1 MVGAIRRVCVRL
13 VAQPLLARTPSVD
26 PVGLGGLGGLILI
39 LVGAGELALRIF
51 GGAGEGEDRAGP
63 ERGRQGEGTPR
74 LRLRRDGWPDSA

>member
-1 MVGAIRRVCVRL
+1 MKKEKGGDEISGVAIWRACVRL

-51 GGAGEGEDRAGP
+51 GGAGEGEDRQR
-63 ERGRQGEGTPR
+63 ETRGRHAST
-74 LRLRRDGWPDSA
+74 ATAT